1 MKASG
6 PVRTDRLQLDP
17 ITAADAEVLA
27 PVFAEPAVWRYPYG
41 RGMDAGWTRAFTAR
55 AAEHWERSGFGLWKV
70 TTLAGGHVIGY
81 LGLSMPSF
89 LPELVP
95 KDRMP
100 AAEVGWRLHPGHWG
114 VGYATE
120 GALAALREAFEMLQL
135 EEVCS
140 APQSTN
146 AASIRVAERIGMS
159 YERTATIA
167 ATAER
172 EAVDVDLYW
181 ITRRR
186 WRERPRPDTGA
197 AAPR

>member
-95 KDRMP
+95 AERMP
-100 AAEVGWRLHPGHWG
+100 AVEVGWRLHPEHWG
-114 VGYATE
+114 YGYATE
-120 GALAALREAFEMLQL
+120 GARAALREAFDTLGL
-135 EEVCS
+135 AEVCS
-140 APQSTN
+140 APQSIN
-146 AASIRVAERIGMS
+146 RPSVRVAERIGMA
-159 YERTATIA
+159 YERTATLA
-167 ATAER
+167 ATADR
-172 EAVDVDLYW
+172 GAVEVDLHW
-181 ITRRR
+181 ITRAQWRGRR
-186 WRERPRPDTGA
+186 AR
-197 AAPR
+197 